1 MSFTLSME
9 IVQMLYTENIISK
22 ETLNEINTLRDGL
35 SDGPLRALCTTV
47 YEDPGKFKI
56 FASILMKSEQTVS
69 IAKDILTDYGKYQDI
84 YICKL

>member
-1 MSFTLSME
+1 MSFSLPME

-22 ETLNEINTLRDGL
+22 ETLNEINTLRGVL

-47 YEDPGKFKI
+47 YEDPGKLKI

-69 IAKDILTDYGKYQDI
+69 IAKNVFTDYGKYQDI
-84 YICKL
+84 CICKL